1 MLRDKQKNILSY
13 LTTLFICILF
23 THLPTRADLTSL
35 AKNDAIPVF
44 STLNWDDLHLLTK
57 RQLEYKEYDW
67 AEKKR
72 DRFVLSISPFAQ
84 NADRGKTIK
93 GSHTVVPCNFV
104 DDCGNTVLDTPLGD
118 LTGRTGMI
126 PLLYSNTM
134 KDSDGKITNIWPGGK
149 KTAAEAFA
157 DKPALLNAY
166 KKFFTEPSLPPCEDP
181 NSQCSVKGYNSEANI
196 DPHQLYGYFS
206 FPLKYRK
213 RGIRF
218 DTAIGFYDFGIRL
231 QTGVATIRQVRED
244 TFDLTNNEADT
255 FEPLTPTLREK
266 TDVEHFLMEQ
276 LDDIAEQSNIDL
288 CDFINTSAEET
299 RIYAYWRHAFAINED
314 ADNSWAK
321 FLFIPYLEAGGS
333 FSPGKKETSHKFFSV
348 PFGNNGHPSA
358 GFTAGFNLDFKE
370 TIEIG
375 GEVGYTHF
383 FSKDFCNMPIPNNEF
398 QMNLYP
404 FSTDVSIQPGDNWYF
419 GARIAAYHFVDRLS
433 MYFEW
438 FVLDHHEDSYCLK
451 TPDPAFV
458 PEVLEC
464 ISSFKTKL
472 GNAGFNYDL
481 SPNIGLGFLWQI
493 PFSQRNSYRSS
504 TIMAGL
510 NVTF

>member
-1 MLRDKQKNILSY
+1 MLHEKQKNILSS
-13 LTTLFICILF
+13 LLTLFICVLSII
-23 THLPTRADLTSL
+23 HRPIHADLTSL

-57 RQLEYKEYDW
+57 KQLEYKEYDW
-67 AEKKR
+67 AEKKGSH
-72 DRFVLSISPFAQ
+72 FVLSISPFAQ

-93 GSHTVVPCNFV
+93 GQRCVLPAPFTDECNA
-104 DDCGNTVLDTPLGD
+104 TITDTPLGD

-126 PLLYSNTM
+126 PLLYNT
-134 KDSDGKITNIWPGGK
+134 KNVWPGGK
-149 KTAAEAFA
+149 TAADEAFA
-157 DKPALLNAY
+157 DKPALLDAY

-181 NSQCSVKGYNSEANI
+181 NSQCSVKGYNSEVNI
-196 DPHQLYGYFS
+196 DPHQLYGFFS

-218 DTAIGFYDFGIRL
+218 DAAVGFYDFGIRL
-231 QTGVATIRQVRED
+231 QTGFATIRQVREA
-244 TFDLTNNEADT
+244 TIDLTTNEADT
-255 FEPLTPTLREK
+255 FKPLTPTLQDQ
-266 TDVEHFLMEQ
+266 TDIEHFLMEQ
-276 LDDIAEQSNIDL
+276 LEDIAEQSNIDL
-288 CDFINTSAEET
+288 CDFIKTSAEET
-299 RIYAYWRHAFAINED
+299 RLYVYWRHAFAINED
-314 ADNSWAK
+314 ADTDWAK

-398 QMNLYP
+398 QTNLYP
-404 FSTDVSIQPGDNWYF
+404 FSTDVSINPGDNWYF
-419 GARIAAYHFVDRLS
+419 GARLAAYHFIDNLS

-438 FVLDHHEDSYCLK
+438 FVLDHQKDEICLK
-451 TPDPAFV
+451 NPDPAFV

-464 ISSFKTKL
+464 TSSFKTKL

-481 SPNIGLGFLWQI
+481 SPNIGVGFLWQI

>member
-1 MLRDKQKNILSY
+1 MLS
-13 LTTLFICILF
+13 TMHF
-23 THLPTRADLTSL
+23 PTRADLTSL

-67 AEKKR
+67 AEKKG
-72 DRFVLSISPFAQ
+72 DRFILSISPFAQ

-93 GSHTVVPCNFV
+93 GSHTVVPCTFV
-104 DDCGNTVLDTPLGD
+104 DECNNTVVDTPLGD

-126 PLLYSNTM
+126 ALLYTNNT
-134 KDSDGKITNIWPGGK
+134 TNQTPTWPGGI
-149 KTAAEAFA
+149 TDHNVAFA
-157 DKPALLNAY
+157 DKPALLAAY
-166 KKFFTEPSLPPCEDP
+166 NKFFTQTPPECQPTNGPCDVIGI
-181 NSQCSVKGYNSEANI
+181 NNEANI
-196 DPHQLYGYFS
+196 DPHQTYGFFS

-218 DTAIGFYDFGIRL
+218 DTAVRFYDFGIRL
-231 QTGVATIRQVRED
+231 QTGFATIRQVREA
-244 TFDLTNNEADT
+244 TLDLTGKDSGGT
-255 FEPLTPTLREK
+255 FTPFQPVTPSLQNPTAVK
-266 TDVEHFLMEQ
+266 NFLMEE

-288 CDFINTSAEET
+288 CDFIKTSAEET
-299 RIYAYWRHAFAINED
+299 RLYIFWRHAFAINED

-333 FSPGKKETSHKFFSV
+333 FSPGKKETSHKFFSA

-358 GFTAGFNLDFKE
+358 GFTAGINLDFKE

-383 FSKDFCNMPIPNNEF
+383 FKKDFCNMPIPNSEF
-398 QMNLYP
+398 QTNLFP

-438 FVLDHHEDSYCLK
+438 FVLDHHKDEICVK
-451 TPDPAFV
+451 NGDPAFI

-464 ISSFKTKL
+464 LSSFKTKL

-481 SPNIGLGFLWQI
+481 SPNIGIGFLWQI